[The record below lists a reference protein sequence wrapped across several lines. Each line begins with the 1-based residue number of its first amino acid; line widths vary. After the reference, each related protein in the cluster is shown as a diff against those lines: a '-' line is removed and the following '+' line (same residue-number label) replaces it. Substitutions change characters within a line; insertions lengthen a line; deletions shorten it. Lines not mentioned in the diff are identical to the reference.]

1 MKTTKITIKNLFGI
15 RETTL
20 DGKSVE
26 ISGPKGSGKTSVLDA
41 IRYALTNRSD
51 RDYIV
56 HQGAMRAKS
65 SLRPILDCPLT
76 GRPCPPS
83 PPAR

>member
-41 IRYALTNRSD
+41 IRYGRMRTTRLWLTASGM
-51 RDYIV
+51 V
-56 HQGAMRAKS
+56 TATQ
-65 SLRPILDCPLT
+65 
-76 GRPCPPS
+76 
-83 PPAR
+83 